1 MTPVGTMP
9 ASEHTFEA
17 AATPP
22 RRGLA
27 LHVALGSGAVALSL
41 HMLQLLSLGPW
52 AADWPRAGAWPTAFH
67 AWLLETVAL
76 TLAVGTLAYHR
87 TRPRWLVW
95 WRGLDG
101 AQRALRMALALVAAQ
116 LLLGAAFWLTRD
128 HGVDQLGWLRAA
140 FYLGGEFRIPVF
152 FATAQALLASW
163 LAWQLHRRERQRV
176 WAAVAGICA
185 YIGADELLSIHE
197 RVGNSVR
204 ELSAS
209 RLDSLRAIALSG
221 DVYVY
226 TWQLVF
232 LPIALVVGLWMLKH
246 LWHVA
251 DARTL
256 TWLTL
261 AAILFVVGSVGF
273 ETVQATAAVQNYAWT
288 SSSAGQLNLLLEE
301 TLETLGMTVAAW
313 VFARRRWRVSGA

>member
-1 MTPVGTMP
+1 MH
-9 ASEHTFEA
+9 ASERALETSR
-17 AATPP
+17 PP
-22 RRGLA
+22 AGSSPA
-27 LHVALGSGAVALSL
+27 LHVALGASAVALSL
-41 HMLQLLSLGPW
+41 HVLQLLSLGPW

-76 TLAVGTLAYHR
+76 TLAVGVFAYHR

-116 LLLGAAFWLTRD
+116 LLLGAAFWLTRN

-152 FATAQALLASW
+152 FATAQAFLASW

-176 WAAVAGICA
+176 WAAVAAICA

-197 RVGNSVR
+197 RVGDFVR

-209 RLDSLRAIALSG
+209 RLDSLRAIALPG

-226 TWQLVF
+226 RWQLVF
-232 LPIALVVGLWMLKH
+232 LPITLVVGLWMLKQ
-246 LWHVA
+246 LWHLA

-256 TWLTL
+256 AWLTL
-261 AAILFVVGSVGF
+261 AATLFVGGSVGF
-273 ETVQATAAVQNYAWT
+273 ETVQATAAVQDDAWT
-288 SSSAGQLNLLLEE
+288 SSTAGQLNLLLEE
-301 TLETLGMTVAAW
+301 TLETLGMTVATW
-313 VFARRRWRVSGA
+313 VFARRHWLASSV